1 MNFSKIFINDNL
13 IDIIYNK
20 LDLND
25 KVNFSSINN
34 YSFNNY
40 KGINKSRIYL
50 YVNND
55 IILFKKALE
64 RFNYSQNELLKISEI
79 AINNIPNVK
88 EKKSGSYQTN
98 GINNIY
104 NCYYDLRYIYELILY
119 ELHINN
125 IEFNNIV
132 DNHSNDIIKF
142 LINTIKKNISFT
154 RTETAWKIN
163 SEPCLRTLHYDFKP
177 LKI

>member
-1 MNFSKIFINDNL
+1 MNLSKIFINDNL

-88 EKKSGSYQTN
+88 EN
-98 GINNIY
+98 
-104 NCYYDLRYIYELILY
+104 
-119 ELHINN
+119 
-125 IEFNNIV
+125 
-132 DNHSNDIIKF
+132 
-142 LINTIKKNISFT
+142 
-154 RTETAWKIN
+154 
-163 SEPCLRTLHYDFKP
+163 
-177 LKI
+177 